1 MNFIFYTEP
10 AEPQS
15 GNSSFRNRSRVTRSR
30 SHPVICNTNAI
41 INDHIYSVAS
51 KPAVRSSV
59 SAPNQTEAPPTSRK
73 RKLNRPALLPPSP
86 DRKQQNLSE
95 PLNLQTPETESQDL
109 PQSGAHD
116 PPTQAHNP
124 QTISHAAQ
132 TLTLDRSVTSYQSA
146 KSRLGNRHSVTAAAS
161 SVTIDSNTSQDR
173 KQPGDATDSQ
183 PGTDTQSELVS
194 LQTTDSSCVT
204 AAATPRA
211 GLRQSVRHAVQESLT
226 RQQGRHTTD
235 RRLTRSISQP
245 LSQSTQIAGMYLTA
259 AL

>member
-59 SAPNQTEAPPTSRK
+59 SSPNQTEAPPTSRK

-86 DRKQQNLSE
+86 DRKQANFSE
-95 PLNLQTPETESQDL
+95 RLNLQTPETESQDL
-109 PQSGAHD
+109 LQSGAHD
-116 PPTQAHNP
+116 PQIQAHNP

-132 TLTLDRSVTSYQSA
+132 TITSERSVTSYKSA
-146 KSRLGNRHSVTAAAS
+146 KSRLGNRLSVTAAS
-161 SVTIDSNTSQDR
+161 STTDRNTSQ
-173 KQPGDATDSQ
+173 KTDSQ
-183 PGTDTQSELVS
+183 PGTDTLSELVS
-194 LQTTDSSCVT
+194 LQVADSACVT
-204 AAATPRA
+204 AAATPRV
-211 GLRQSVRHAVQESLT
+211 GLRQSVRHTVQESLT
-226 RQQGRHTTD
+226 RQQGRHTTG

-245 LSQSTQIAGMYLTA
+245 LSQSTQIVGMYLTA

>member
-15 GNSSFRNRSRVTRSR
+15 GNSSCRNRSRVTRSR

-109 PQSGAHD
+109 SQSGAHD
-116 PPTQAHNP
+116 PQTQAHNP

-132 TLTLDRSVTSYQSA
+132 TITSDRSVTSYQSA

-161 SVTIDSNTSQDR
+161 SVTIDRNTSQ
-173 KQPGDATDSQ
+173 KTDSQ
-183 PGTDTQSELVS
+183 PGTDTRSELVS

-204 AAATPRA
+204 AAAATPRA

-226 RQQGRHTTD
+226 RQQGRHTTG

>member
-51 KPAVRSSV
+51 KPAVHSSV

-86 DRKQQNLSE
+86 DRKQANLSE
-95 PLNLQTPETESQDL
+95 QLNLQTPETESQDL

-116 PPTQAHNP
+116 PQIQAHNP

-132 TLTLDRSVTSYQSA
+132 TNKSDRSVTSYQSA
-146 KSRLGNRHSVTAAAS
+146 KSRLGNKHSVTAAAS
-161 SVTIDSNTSQDR
+161 STTDCNNSQNR

-183 PGTDTQSELVS
+183 PGTDTRSELVS

-226 RQQGRHTTD
+226 RQQGRHTTG

>member
-1 MNFIFYTEP
+1 MNFIFCTEP

-15 GNSSFRNRSRVTRSR
+15 GNSSCRNRSRVTRSR
-30 SHPVICNTNAI
+30 SHPAICNTNAI

-109 PQSGAHD
+109 SQSGAHD
-116 PPTQAHNP
+116 PQTQAHNP

-132 TLTLDRSVTSYQSA
+132 TITSDRSVTSYQSA

-161 SVTIDSNTSQDR
+161 STTDRNTSQNR
-173 KQPGDATDSQ
+173 KQPGDTPDSQ
-183 PGTDTQSELVS
+183 PGTDTRSELVS
-194 LQTTDSSCVT
+194 LQTTDSPCVT
-204 AAATPRA
+204 AAAATPRA

-226 RQQGRHTTD
+226 RQQGRHTTG

-259 AL
+259 AS